1 MYIIFSSTNDLFFSK
16 TIASSLTSMN
26 GSPVIFTPDQKN
38 IVVCNSNFQSLHN
51 QTAAPVMEE
60 ITPDQILDMPI
71 VFADEPQEEV
81 VEVKHSAD
89 NSSFF
94 ITNLN
99 EFNERK
105 MVVKEEPLD
114 EDEHFDVLCPT
125 ISRTTAPERLKIKQ
139 VCTIISNNII
149 RLELKCSK

>member
-1 MYIIFSSTNDLFFSK
+1 
-16 TIASSLTSMN
+16 MN

-38 IVVCNSNFQSLHN
+38 IVVCSSNFQSLNN

-81 VEVKHSAD
+81 VEVKNSVD
-89 NSSFF
+89 NSSYF
-94 ITNLN
+94 IANLN

-114 EDEHFDVLCPT
+114 EDEDFDVLCPT
-125 ISRTTAPERLKIKQ
+125 ISKTTTAPERLKIKQ
-139 VCTIISNNII
+139 VCIIISNNIT
-149 RLELKCSK
+149 RLEFKCSK